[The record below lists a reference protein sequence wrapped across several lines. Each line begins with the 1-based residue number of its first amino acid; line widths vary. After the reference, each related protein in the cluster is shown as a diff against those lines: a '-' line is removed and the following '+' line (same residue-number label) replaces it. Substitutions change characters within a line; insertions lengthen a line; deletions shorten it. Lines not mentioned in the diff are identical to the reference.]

1 MAGDWIKMR
10 IDLAEDPAVI
20 GMAEALG
27 LDEFAVVGRLH
38 GLWGWADSQSRDGHA
53 RGVTEKWI
61 DRKVQRD
68 GFAAAMVAA
77 GWLLLKDGGIEFPN
91 FDRHNGETAKQRGL
105 ATNRKK
111 KSREKVT
118 QNVTDES
125 RKERDE
131 TATREEKR
139 REEIRAVVGSTSTSA
154 EISQGDDDS
163 GAREPPLPGQ
173 ISDDDAKAAVTAAIA
188 LRKVGVRIQPQD
200 PTLLALVAERFT
212 ADELVLAAAEKAL
225 KDAGW
230 WNDPDMHPELHELLA
245 SGATQAQMG
254 LTTEQCTAI
263 KGAAVQ
269 VPIRYIAST
278 LRGRRREAEHDT
290 GNNHGSTRRTAG
302 GGGAGGRRSAVDQ
315 VQFEIDQRQRATGAV
330 VAHGAG

>member
-38 GLWGWADSQSRDGHA
+38 VLWGWADSQSRDGHA

-68 GFAAAMVAA
+68 GFAAAMAAA
-77 GWLLLKDGGIEFPN
+77 GWLLLRDGGIEFPN

-118 QNVTDES
+118 QNVTHAS
-125 RKERDE
+125 RHERDE
-131 TATREEKR
+131 TVTREEKR
-139 REEIRAVVGSTSTSA
+139 REEIEASVGSTSTSA
-154 EISQGDDDS
+154 EISQGADDS
-163 GAREPPLPGQ
+163 GARSESQLGA

-200 PTLLALVAERFT
+200 PTLLALVTERFT
-212 ADELVLAAAEKAL
+212 STELALAAAEKAL

-245 SGATQAQMG
+245 GGATQPQMG

-263 KGAAVQ
+263 KAAATQ
-269 VPIRYIAST
+269 VSIRYIAST
-278 LRGRRREAEHDT
+278 LRGRRREADQNT
-290 GNNHGSTRRTAG
+290 GNNHGSTRRKSVG
-302 GGGAGGRRSAVDQ
+302 GGNGGRRSAVDQ
-315 VQFEIDQRQRATGAV
+315 VQFEIDQRERAAGTV